1 MPAGLIPLSATIL
14 LAIAVGSVGGWLIG
28 LAVVAFGFL
37 VCALS
42 ALYRLHRITRF
53 ATREAKEGAS
63 FDDDPLLH
71 RLVERERHLRTAAVD
86 ATAQRESVQLAVRT
100 LPDAVVV
107 LDAAQRVVWCND
119 ASHTL
124 LGIANTPDGR
134 APVSQWVRDHAVLS
148 LLQNPE
154 DSAITLASPVDSDRL
169 LALSTIRCDNDTRV
183 LIARDVTGLKRIEA
197 VRRDFIAN
205 LSHELKTPL
214 TVIAGFSETL
224 LEEKSLSTLQTQRAL
239 EHIKTQSDNMRRL
252 VLDLLLLSRLE
263 SAPDQAEK
271 NVIDLNALVV
281 NCVDHIRALAGPKQ
295 SISIS
300 ATERWLLLGQEEEIE
315 SALSNLLTN
324 ALKYSREE
332 GRIEVVVS
340 VGSARNLLV
349 SVKDNGQGIAAEHI
363 PRLTERFYRVDRGR
377 SRAAGGTGLGLAIVK
392 HIMNRHGGKL
402 MIESQL
408 GAGSTF
414 SLDFPDERVRFG
426 PPASTNG

>member
-1 MPAGLIPLSATIL
+1 MFAGLIPLSATIL
-14 LAIAVGSVGGWLIG
+14 LAISVGSVGGWFVGI
-28 LAVVAFGFL
+28 AVAAFGFL
-37 VCALS
+37 LCALS
-42 ALYRLHRITRF
+42 ALHRLHRIARF
-53 ATREAKEGAS
+53 AMNAQKDVNTS
-63 FDDDPLLH
+63 DDDALLQK
-71 RLVERERHLRTAAVD
+71 LVEREKNLRTTAAD

-100 LPDAVVV
+100 LPDAVIV

-119 ASHTL
+119 ASQVL
-124 LGIANTPDGR
+124 LGITNTFEGR
-134 APVSQWVRDHAVLS
+134 APISQWLRDHAILS

-154 DSAITLASPVDSDRL
+154 NSALTLPSPIDADRV

-183 LIARDVTGLKRIEA
+183 LIARDVTGMKRIEA

-224 LEEKSLSTLQTQRAL
+224 LAEKSLSAEQIQRAL

-252 VLDLLLLSRLE
+252 VQDLLLLSRLE
-263 SAPDQAEK
+263 SESGQAEK
-271 NVIDLNALVV
+271 QVIDLNALMAH
-281 NCVDHIRALAGPKQ
+281 CVEHVRALASAKQ
-295 SISIS
+295 HISIS
-300 ATERWLLLGQEEEIE
+300 APERWLLLGQEDEIE
-315 SALSNLLTN
+315 SALNNLLTN

-332 GRIEVVVS
+332 GRVDVVVTQ
-340 VGSARNLLV
+340 GAARNLLV

-402 MIESQL
+402 LIQSQP

-414 SLDFPDERVRFG
+414 SLDFPDERVRIA
-426 PPASTNG
+426 PPASTNS